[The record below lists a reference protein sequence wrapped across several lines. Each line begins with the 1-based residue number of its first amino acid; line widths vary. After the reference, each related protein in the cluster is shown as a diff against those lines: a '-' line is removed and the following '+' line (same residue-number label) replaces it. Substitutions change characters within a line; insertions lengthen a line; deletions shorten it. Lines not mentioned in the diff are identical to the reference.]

1 LAEKNPAIVGI
12 TPAMPTGSSL
22 NLMMAQMPS
31 RAFDVGIAEQHA
43 VTFAAGLAAQG
54 MLPFCNIYS
63 SFMQRAYDQII
74 HDVALQKLPV
84 VLCLDR
90 AGLVGDDGPTHHGA
104 FDLAYLRPIPQ
115 LTICAP
121 MDEHEL
127 RNMMYTAQLPNQGA
141 VAIRY
146 PRGLSVHGDWKQPF
160 QKLDVGKGRCVRE
173 GCDVAIVSL
182 GHIGNS
188 ALAAAEQ
195 LQKEGLS
202 VAVYDMRYLKPI
214 DTQLLDEIFNRG
226 FRRLVT
232 LEDGVKKGGLG
243 SAVLEYYASVGKT
256 LPITQLGLPDS
267 FVSHGTVAQLQ
278 RDCGIDVDGIANAC
292 RL

>member
-1 LAEKNPAIVGI
+1 
-12 TPAMPTGSSL
+12 M
-22 NLMMAQMPS
+22 
-31 RAFDVGIAEQHA
+31 
-43 VTFAAGLAAQG
+43 
-54 MLPFCNIYS
+54 
-63 SFMQRAYDQII
+63 
-74 HDVALQKLPV
+74 
-84 VLCLDR
+84 
-90 AGLVGDDGPTHHGA
+90 
-104 FDLAYLRPIPQ
+104 
-115 LTICAP
+115 
-121 MDEHEL
+121 
-127 RNMMYTAQLPNQGA
+127 
-141 VAIRY
+141 
-146 PRGLSVHGDWKQPF
+146 
-160 QKLDVGKGRCVRE
+160 
-173 GCDVAIVSL
+173 

-278 RDCGIDVDGIANAC
+278 RDCGIDVDGIVNAC
-292 RL
+292 RV